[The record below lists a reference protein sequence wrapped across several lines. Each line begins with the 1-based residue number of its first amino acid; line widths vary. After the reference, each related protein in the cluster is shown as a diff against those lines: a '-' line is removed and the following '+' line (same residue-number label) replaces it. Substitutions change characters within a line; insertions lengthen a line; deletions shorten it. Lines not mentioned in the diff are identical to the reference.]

1 MALLQEA
8 FDKALEYG
16 LKDPSRREFGD
27 FFPALDDVLVDALY
41 DTYQQTLALV
51 RSHCQEEF
59 KEVCKEQGVEQHLRQ
74 LEDAEA
80 AQASTSSGA
89 PGTPFKLRSAAED
102 VSVDVVA
109 RAEAAARL
117 HALKQEAAYL
127 QDLLERARTTEARL
141 TEALAMRQGSVD
153 KMAATYNRVVSDVKQ
168 VYDITRVW
176 PSAPR
181 LSGGTA

>member
-8 FDKALEYG
+8 FGKALEYG
-16 LKDPSRREFGD
+16 LKDPSRREFGA
-27 FFPALDDVLVDALY
+27 FFQDLDDVLVDALY

-59 KEVCKEQGVEQHLRQ
+59 KEVCKEQDVEEQLRQ
-74 LEDAEA
+74 LEAEA
-80 AQASTSSGA
+80 AQASTSGDA
-89 PGTPFKLRSAAED
+89 GTPFKSRSTAED
-102 VSVDVVA
+102 VSGEVVA

-181 LSGGTA
+181 LGGTTA

>member
-8 FDKALEYG
+8 FEKALEYG

-27 FFPALDDVLVDALY
+27 FYPELDDTLVDALY
-41 DTYQQTLALV
+41 DTYQQTLVLV

-59 KEVCKEQGVEQHLRQ
+59 KEVCKEQGVEEQLRQ
-74 LEDAEA
+74 LEEAEA
-80 AQASTSSGA
+80 AQASTSGA
-89 PGTPFKLRSAAED
+89 VGTPFKLRDTAEG
-102 VSVDVVA
+102 VSVEVVA

-176 PSAPR
+176 PSAPH
-181 LSGGTA
+181 LGGTTA